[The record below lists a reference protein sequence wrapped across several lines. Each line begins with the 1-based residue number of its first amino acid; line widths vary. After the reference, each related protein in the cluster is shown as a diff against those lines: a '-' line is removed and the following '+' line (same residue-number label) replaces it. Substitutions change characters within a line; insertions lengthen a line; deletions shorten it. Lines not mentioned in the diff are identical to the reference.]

1 MGKMW
6 KWVLL
11 ICFCLLLLGAALVGV
26 AYATGGSVERVLV
39 TTDIADMTK
48 FMSREQILHLHRRG
62 RGRISDP
69 HIDPDHALA
78 AGTHPDPGGVCVH
91 CRIAFV

>member
-48 FMSREQILHLHRRG
+48 FMSREQIL
-62 RGRISDP
+62 RIVTF
-69 HIDPDHALA
+69 LF
-78 AGTHPDPGGVCVH
+78 G
-91 CRIAFV
+91 